1 LSAATQ
7 PLLRAVG
14 RVIGSNVLNDVVNF
28 LRAFTGMET
37 SFRQRA
43 ITVQKM
49 WRSDSTAFVL
59 VATPTTESLNEISRF
74 NDELVSAGIS
84 STALIANG
92 ATKEVSI
99 DAETS
104 GHLPASAAKWL
115 RWQSDLAESERTV
128 LGARNADLPEV
139 VMVGRLH
146 EDVHDVH
153 GLLQLADEL
162 VSTSS
167 SEKLQ

>member
-1 LSAATQ
+1 
-7 PLLRAVG
+7 
-14 RVIGSNVLNDVVNF
+14 VLNDVVEF

-74 NDELVSAGIS
+74 NDELLSAGIS

-99 DAETS
+99 DVETS
-104 GHLPASAAKWL
+104 EHLPAPAAEWL
-115 RWQSDLAESERTV
+115 RRQSDLAESERTV
-128 LGARNADLPEV
+128 LRARDTDLPEV
-139 VMVGRLH
+139 AVVGRLH
-146 EDVHDVH
+146 EDVHDVD

-167 SEKLQ
+167 RERLQ